1 MNNTEII
8 VALAFDVANMES
20 ENNARAQARV
30 PISNNNTS
38 NIFFI

>member
-20 ENNARAQARV
+20 KNNARAQARV
-30 PISNNNTS
+30 PI
-38 NIFFI
+38 